1 VESQAKRDREAEIY
15 REKER
20 GRLYDIWKHALPPV
34 GTPVEHYL
42 AVRRLPLPP
51 DASQRLRFVDQM
63 PYYEGQE
70 VIEGRK
76 RARIVHRGPAMA
88 APIIGPDHKFRGL
101 HLTYLDPSKP
111 SGKARILHP
120 ETGEIM
126 PARKVRGL
134 KAGGHIPLVGP
145 HQPRRLVIGEG
156 IETTLAMWSILTDEE
171 RDGTGFW
178 AAVDL
183 GNLGG
188 KAKNTILH
196 PTLKD
201 TAGRARRVPGPDPDF
216 GSAALNVPSQ
226 VEEVVLLGDSDSDHV
241 ITSCALYRA
250 QLRLRAYDAAA

>member
-1 VESQAKRDREAEIY
+1 
-15 REKER
+15 
-20 GRLYDIWKHALPPV
+20 
-34 GTPVEHYL
+34 
-42 AVRRLPLPP
+42 
-51 DASQRLRFVDQM
+51 M
-63 PYYEGQE
+63 PFYEGQE

-76 RARIVHRGPAMA
+76 RARIAHRGPVMV

-111 SGKARILHP
+111 SGKARVLHP

-226 VEEVVLLGDSDSDHV
+226 VEEVVLLGDSDSDCV
-241 ITSCALYRA
+241 ITCCALYRA